1 MIIAL
6 GGETGLYYC
15 LAVFAMCD
23 SSDERGNS
31 VRAVCGN
38 DDGKLRVS
46 LVYASGLNLFCH
58 VLRKTAYV
66 SGGGYVVSV
75 TRALAAADRKK
86 RRRSI
91 NLGTQFK

>member
-31 VRAVCGN
+31 VTAVCGK
-38 DDGKLRVS
+38 DDGKLTFS
-46 LVYASGLNLFCH
+46 HAYASDLNQRCL